1 MGKRKERRF
10 AAMNSTG
17 RRVKL
22 DLFAEPSSGDLG
34 GSDVR
39 DGVEREQTELNEL
52 PNSPSSSG
60 KKTGNPLLLLGQYS
74 DDEVEED
81 SDKKADDA
89 SADSSLTNK
98 NEQVDGLIQ
107 EGHKDTN
114 IKSGAVT
121 TMQMADEQQA
131 GENSSALDSRAEG
144 ESGFVT
150 VSSSTILDG
159 LNKHT
164 DPSVQASGSVSLEHH
179 APTDVTSQ
187 WKMILHEESNQ
198 YYYWNTETGETSW
211 EIPTVLTQTACAYG
225 TGYNESGPMVTDE
238 STLIAGVEPS
248 YFLPVQNSFTGAD
261 YSTFPTVEL
270 DERNKSEDLYVK
282 SLGTD
287 GHQVECRIDSV
298 VNSQKDLSRPGNSDH
313 VHTNFDAGAA
323 TELPSR
329 LLSQIEGLLE
339 KLRSLKRSHGNFH
352 SNEQITKYILEV
364 EVRHSDVKALILD
377 SSPLLSFWLHTE
389 KQLKRLEDSVN
400 DEIYQLA
407 KSAVMDEIAETNK
420 SPPEEKLVA
429 DANTESESEDSER
442 DGELAQSQKSLHSDE
457 SADVSGDGSPKHS
470 RSHPAGQS
478 DITPSTEMRQKAG
491 SPDVEDIDM
500 DVDMEVEESVP
511 VSSVQVID
519 TSDGKMFS
527 QTEPSNLHADVPI
540 PPGEEWIPP
549 PPSESEDV
557 PPPPPDSYS
566 EPIPPPPENGHVP
579 SSLSSDS
586 LGVPYTVPQSY
597 MQQSVD
603 YATQYNLPYPESNY
617 QYTNSVA
624 LDPNTQ
630 FYGHVDGSQVSL
642 PQSTFYYETVPG
654 TSEVAPTAASAGE
667 AYYDFNGAAP
677 LFPVISST
685 ESSLHHGGVG
695 SANHYI
701 SSNSSTVVVPSS
713 RSNDFAEIASS
724 ATTSQSTDVTG
735 GSSLLA
741 KGQTKVKRLKKRTVA
756 ATSTLRSNKKVS
768 SLVDKW
774 KAAKEE
780 LNDSEEEEDDS
791 GILDRKRKREIEEW
805 KSRQIASGEAKDNA
819 NFQPLGGDWREKVKR
834 KRERAEKSQKK
845 DPEKQQKPD
854 LTKLS
859 ANLPSGW
866 QAYWDESTKKVY
878 FGNTSTSQ
886 TSWTRPTT

>member
-1 MGKRKERRF
+1 
-10 AAMNSTG
+10 
-17 RRVKL
+17 L
-22 DLFAEPSSGDLG
+22 LFSG
-34 GSDVR
+34 
-39 DGVEREQTELNEL
+39 QKTE
-52 PNSPSSSG
+52 
-60 KKTGNPLLLLGQYS
+60 NPLLLLGQYS

-81 SDKKADDA
+81 SDKKADDT
-89 SADSSLTNK
+89 SADSFLANK

-107 EGHKDTN
+107 GGHKDTN

-121 TMQMADEQQA
+121 TTMQMADQQQT
-131 GENSSALDSRAEG
+131 GENSSALDSRAEVETG
-144 ESGFVT
+144 YTT
-150 VSSSTILDG
+150 VSNSTTLDG
-159 LNKHT
+159 LNKQT
-164 DPSVQASGSVSLEHH
+164 VPSVQASGSVSLEHQ

-211 EIPTVLTQTACAYG
+211 ELPTVLTQTTFAYG
-225 TGYNESGPMVTDE
+225 TGYNESGPMVTDA
-238 STLIAGVEPS
+238 STLISSVEPS
-248 YFLPVQNSFTGAD
+248 YFVPVQNSFTGTD

-270 DERNKSEDLYVK
+270 DGRNKSEDLYVK

-298 VNSQKDLSRPGNSDH
+298 VSCQEDLSRPGNSDH
-313 VHTNFDAGAA
+313 VHTYFDAGAA
-323 TELPSR
+323 TDLPSR
-329 LLSQIEGLLE
+329 LLSQIESLLE

-377 SSPLLSFWLHTE
+377 TSPLLSFWLHTE

-407 KSAVMDEIAETNK
+407 KSAVMDEPETNK
-420 SPPEEKLVA
+420 SPPKEKLVA

-442 DGELAQSQKSLHSDE
+442 DGELAQSGKSLHSDE
-457 SADVSGDGSPKHS
+457 SADGSGDGSPKHS
-470 RSHPAGQS
+470 PNHPAGQS
-478 DITPSTEMRQKAG
+478 DIIPSTEMLQKAG
-491 SPDVEDIDM
+491 SPDVEDVDM

-519 TSDGKMFS
+519 ASDGKMFS
-527 QTEPSNLHADVPI
+527 QTEPSNLHTDVPP

-566 EPIPPPPENGHVP
+566 EPIPPPPDNGHVA

-597 MQQSVD
+597 MHQSAD
-603 YATQYNLPYPESNY
+603 YATQYNLSYPESNY
-617 QYTNSVA
+617 QYTNAVTLA
-624 LDPNTQ
+624 PNTQ

-654 TSEVAPTAASAGE
+654 TTEVVPAAASAGE

-677 LFPVISST
+677 LFPVISSG
-685 ESSLHHGGVG
+685 ESSLHHSGVG
-695 SANHYI
+695 SANHHI
-701 SSNSSTVVVPSS
+701 PNNSSTAAVPSS
-713 RSNDFAEIASS
+713 RSNDSTEVGSS
-724 ATTSQSTDVTG
+724 ATASKSTDVTS

-741 KGQTKVKRLKKRTVA
+741 KGQTKVKRTKKKTVA

-791 GILDRKRKREIEEW
+791 EILDRKRKREIEEW

-859 ANLPSGW
+859 ANLPSEW

-878 FGNTSTSQ
+878 YGNTSTSQ